1 MFYLWDYIRAMAMNK
16 LYFCTHY
23 RQSFHGKHIGGNISK
38 WSDYQTFQNPLALF
52 VWTPSP
58 SLHWRPLSQ
67 MSQSLRGTN
76 NCLHWDKGTFFFFC
90 CTFLYAEAHL
100 SCTSFVFLSHP
111 HHICNHRCVCCCCL
125 NTKHMK
131 DEILNHCQHN
141 SANLQFNNT
150 CCNTACYAG
159 FCSPSFKIPHGILK
173 K

>member
-1 MFYLWDYIRAMAMNK
+1 M
-16 LYFCTHY
+16 
-23 RQSFHGKHIGGNISK
+23 GNTLGEILK
-38 WSDYQTFQNPLALF
+38 NYQTFQNPLALF

-58 SLHWRPLSQ
+58 SLHWRPLSR
-67 MSQSLRGTN
+67 MSQSLRGTY
-76 NCLHWDKGTFFFFC
+76 NCLHRDKGTFFFFFFC